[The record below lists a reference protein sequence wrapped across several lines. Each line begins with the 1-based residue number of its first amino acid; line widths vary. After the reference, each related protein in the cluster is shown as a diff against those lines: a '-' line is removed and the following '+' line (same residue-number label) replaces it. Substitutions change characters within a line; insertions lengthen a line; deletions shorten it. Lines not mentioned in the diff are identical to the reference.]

1 MKKRDAVFFPS
12 RLDYY
17 FVSSHKTKETTQK
30 AHKKKMKELSSL
42 AFGETFSR
50 NNRTYYGAK
59 NREKSVSERVL

>member
-30 AHKKKMKELSSL
+30 ALQKEDERAL
-42 AFGETFSR
+42 FFVGGETSLR